1 MRLETLEET
10 DNTME
15 ITQVYVQIEE
25 QRDILVKLLN
35 SRNPVSPNKLSDV
48 CTKLAILN
56 GLLGDFIPGLKM
68 AQLDGEKAIYQAHID
83 AGDSATAANSAARTH
98 TIQVR
103 RDFETADIKHSD
115 LWKLISMAQSHI
127 RAVGDERKA
136 G

>member
-1 MRLETLEET
+1 MNLDQT
-10 DNTME
+10 
-15 ITQVYVQIEE
+15 YVQIEE

-35 SRNPVSPNKLSDV
+35 QSAKNPVSPNKLSDV

-56 GLLGDFIPGLKM
+56 GLLGDKIPGLKV
-68 AQLDGEKAIYQAHID
+68 AQLEAEKSIYNAHIA
-83 AGDSATAANSAARTH
+83 AGDSATAANAAVRTN
-98 TIQVR
+98 TIQAR
-103 RDFETADIKHSD
+103 LAYETADTKHSD

>member
-1 MRLETLEET
+1 M
-10 DNTME
+10 D
-15 ITQVYVQIEE
+15 IKQIYAQIEE
-25 QRDILVKLLN
+25 QRAILVQLLN

-56 GLLGDFIPGLKM
+56 GLLGDKLPALKM
-68 AQLDGEKAIYQAHID
+68 VQLEAERTQYLLSKKTGVSDTGAN
-83 AGDSATAANSAARTH
+83 ATARINTVTERN
-98 TIQVR
+98 
-103 RDFETADIKHSD
+103 DYETADIKHSD